1 MDKDRFTYYLD
12 AIKEF
17 NEESDDFNDHIKA
30 ISMGGFSEL
39 GFDFLD
45 YFIELLSESVGDTQN
60 WIYWFVFEDEFGAN
74 GYEAGY
80 DGGTTPIKTVD
91 DLWQLIEEGKEDK

>member
-1 MDKDRFTYYLD
+1 MDKAKFSYYLNS
-12 AIKEF
+12 IKKF
-17 NEESDDFNDHIKA
+17 NAESDEMNEHLSFIASGA
-30 ISMGGFSEL
+30 ICEL
-39 GFDFLD
+39 GDSLLD
-45 YFIELLSESVGDTQN
+45 DYMRLLSESVGDTQN
-60 WIYWFVFEDEFGAN
+60 WIYWFVFEDGFGAN